1 MADSVKVACVQ
12 LCAGAEVAPNLA
24 TISTLIRRARD
35 DGADFILTPENAVM
49 MEPKRGPKFDKA
61 EREEAPYILP
71 VFADLA
77 RETGAWIL
85 AGSLAVKLPAED
97 RLANRS
103 YIFTPSGEIAAH
115 YDKIHMFDVDLPG
128 GETYRES
135 NQFRP
140 GDRAVVAETPF
151 GIVGL
156 TICYDLRFP
165 ALHRAL
171 AQAGATILTSPAAFT
186 VPTGKAH
193 WHTLLRARAIE
204 NTCFVLAPAQT
215 GTHADGRQTYGHS
228 LIIDPWGEILGE
240 LGTEPG
246 IVTATLDLAR
256 ISETRGMVPSLRH
269 DRVWSPPGI

>member
-12 LCAGAEVAPNLA
+12 LCAGAEVAPNLE

-35 DGADFILTPENAVM
+35 AGAEFILTPENAVM
-49 MEPKRGPKFDKA
+49 MEPKRGPKFEKA
-61 EREEAPYILP
+61 EREESPYILP

-77 RETGAWIL
+77 KETGAWIL

-103 YIFTPSGEIAAH
+103 YLLDPGGRIAAH
-115 YDKIHMFDVDLPG
+115 YDKIHMFDVDLAG
-128 GETYRES
+128 GESYRES

-140 GDRAVVAETPF
+140 GDRAVIVGTPF
-151 GIVGL
+151 GVVGL

-171 AQAGATILTSPAAFT
+171 AQAGASILTSPAAFT

-204 NTCFVLAPAQT
+204 NTCFVIAPAQT

-228 LIIDPWGEILGE
+228 LIIDPWGEVLGE

-246 IVTATLDLAR
+246 IVTATLDIAR
-256 ISETRGMVPSLRH
+256 IAETRSMVPSLRH
-269 DRVWSPPGI
+269 DRVWSQPLL

>member
-12 LCAGAEVAPNLA
+12 LCAGTDVAANLA
-24 TISTLIRRARD
+24 TVSTLIRRARD
-35 DGADFILTPENAVM
+35 EGAEFILTPENAVM
-49 MEPKRGPKFDKA
+49 MEPKRGPKFEKA

-77 RETGAWIL
+77 KETGAWIL

-103 YIFTPSGEIAAH
+103 YLLDPSGRIAAH
-115 YDKIHMFDVDLPG
+115 YDKIHMFDVDLAG
-128 GETYRES
+128 GESYRES

-140 GDRAVVAETPF
+140 GDRAVTVETPF
-151 GIVGL
+151 GVVGL

-171 AQAGATILTSPAAFT
+171 ALAGASILTSPAAFT

-204 NTCFVLAPAQT
+204 NTCFLVAPAQT

-256 ISETRGMVPSLRH
+256 IAETRAMVPSLRH
-269 DRVWSPPGI
+269 DRVWSPPGL